1 MCLGL
6 ANGYI
11 EPKKKSGSASL
22 VDGHIDPIESELESD
37 YAKLKEKY
45 FGGESDTE

>member
-22 VDGHIDPIESELESD
+22 VDSHIDPIESELESD
-37 YAKLKEKY
+37 YARLKEKF
-45 FGGESDTE
+45 FGEDSEEE